1 MATEAQKGTFA
12 VKVGLAQV
20 RHPPPHLAPTPER
33 PEGLYGVAGKM
44 VPSIG
49 KAGAEVDARNGA
61 ATPAS
66 TPGCPVNRS
75 IPRAHD
81 LIVPAPVS

>member
-12 VKVGLAQV
+12 VKVGLAQDV
-20 RHPPPHLAPTPER
+20 THLPISPRRLSGPKGFTALP
-33 PEGLYGVAGKM
+33 GKWCRR
-44 VPSIG
+44 SG
-49 KAGAEVDARNGA
+49 EAGAEVDARKGA

-75 IPRAHD
+75 IPRAHE